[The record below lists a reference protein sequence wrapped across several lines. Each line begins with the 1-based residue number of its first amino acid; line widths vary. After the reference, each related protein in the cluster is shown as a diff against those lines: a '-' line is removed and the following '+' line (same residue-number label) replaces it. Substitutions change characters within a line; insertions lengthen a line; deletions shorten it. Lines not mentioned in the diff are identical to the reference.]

1 MKYILIFLVLF
12 NFALFPKE
20 KKSIYVYKILTK
32 NTKDSNFES
41 KFRNKMTGIL
51 LKDFSDYNLM
61 DDDSIAGLKAK
72 LEKSKMFGC
81 NEEACM
87 REISRSLNADEVITG
102 TIEENN
108 GKFKYSFKNSSRVKK
123 GEENLSIKSL
133 ADGEFYFNQ
142 WEYFTGEIVRK
153 LMNPSYAMNY
163 KDAPLYE
170 NLDDFNYTTVKDLK
184 EIKLPEIKG
193 NTLDIVKRLKEVT
206 IADADTAYQKKD
218 YLLALNGFRDARD
231 ALASLSPEDKK
242 KAGNM
247 ATDIQNRI
255 YMAGDAMFAER
266 LEELESYYKE
276 NSPMSLKAVKK
287 SKGLDGWLYLF
298 GDYQKTLEEGERN
311 PVMEKR
317 IAKRVVE
324 LAERRYRLLMEEEE
338 KSGDEKMAN
347 GKYDSA
353 ISYYEEALGIVK
365 NSQGILGDKEIS
377 NLARKLADAKTR
389 RWNPEMEVVYEGVES
404 RLDQLWKE
412 ERFDDYLK
420 LLNNKIAELNQI
432 RNKGG
437 NREDFNLKIREKK
450 YFYDTNISK
459 AKEEYLARKWNPEL
473 VSLYDKSEKKLNQ
486 LWKEDNFEEYLDLV
500 NTSINK
506 MYELKNKGGNRED
519 LYVKI
524 WEKKYFYDRYI
535 NSAKANYLARKK
547 DPDMEVMYSKI
558 EKKSEEL
565 WKDGEYAD
573 YIDYIKDS
581 IADLSNFKYSGG
593 TRLDLI
599 SLLEKKIIDFPDRL
613 KKEEKLIEDRISIYM
628 DASKI
633 DESYYEKIQNEQE
646 KEIYRRKEAQVA
658 SLPESFTTKSG
669 LIFTKIL
676 KKDGNPVYVS
686 DRIRPNQVDSWY
698 FTRDYAEKLNK
709 EDNCPDCYRLPYF
722 DEILNLKAKPGKWPD
737 GSPRNYEGLW
747 LKSWSPA
754 PSGMI
759 MGNIAFGIY
768 TFNFIHDVVFHPITW
783 QSYLYPIS
791 PDSVYA
797 SRGGSWDS
805 GGRTFRSAY
814 RSGSGWDLSDG
825 FRLVRPLR

>member
-1 MKYILIFLVLF
+1 MKYFLLVLVLF
-12 NFALFPKE
+12 NFALFPIE

-32 NTKDSNFES
+32 NTKDINFES
-41 KFRNKMTGIL
+41 KFRTKMTGIL
-51 LKDFSDYNLM
+51 LKDFSEYNLM

-133 ADGEFYFNQ
+133 ADGEFYLNQ

-193 NTLDIVKRLKEVT
+193 NTLDIVKRLKEIT

-266 LEELESYYKE
+266 LEELETYYKE

-298 GDYQKTLEEGERN
+298 TDYRKTLEEGERN

-324 LAERRYRLLMEEEE
+324 LAEWRF
-338 KSGDEKMAN
+338 
-347 GKYDSA
+347 
-353 ISYYEEALGIVK
+353 
-365 NSQGILGDKEIS
+365 
-377 NLARKLADAKTR
+377 
-389 RWNPEMEVVYEGVES
+389 NPEMESVYQEVE
-404 RLDQLWKE
+404 
-412 ERFDDYLK
+412 
-420 LLNNKIAELNQI
+420 N
-432 RNKGG
+432 
-437 NREDFNLKIREKK
+437 
-450 YFYDTNISK
+450 
-459 AKEEYLARKWNPEL
+459 
-473 VSLYDKSEKKLNQ
+473 
-486 LWKEDNFEEYLDLV
+486 
-500 NTSINK
+500 
-506 MYELKNKGGNRED
+506 
-519 LYVKI
+519 
-524 WEKKYFYDRYI
+524 
-535 NSAKANYLARKK
+535 
-547 DPDMEVMYSKI
+547 
-558 EKKSEEL
+558 KSEEI
-565 WKDGEYAD
+565 WKKGEYGE
-573 YIDYIKDS
+573 YIDYLREKLTQLKEFQS
-581 IADLSNFKYSGG
+581 RGG
-593 TRLDLI
+593 TRDVYVTSVMAKINQYAERLKAEEKSISNRI
-599 SLLEKKIIDFPDRL
+599 SLYTDASVADTSYNKKIEREKERDSLL
-613 KKEEKLIEDRISIYM
+613 KKEL
-628 DASKI
+628 
-633 DESYYEKIQNEQE
+633 
-646 KEIYRRKEAQVA
+646 QVV
-658 SLPESFTTKSG
+658 SLPETFTTKTG
-669 LIFTKIL
+669 IKFTKIF
-676 KKDGNPVYVS
+676 KKDGKPVYVS
-686 DRIRPNQVDSWY
+686 DRIRPDKEDSWY
-698 FTRDYAEKLNK
+698 FARDYAENLNK
-709 EDNCPDCYRLPYF
+709 EDNCPDCYRLPYR
-722 DEILNLKAKPGKWPD
+722 DEIENFRSEG
-737 GSPRNYEGLW
+737 EGLW
-747 LKSWSPA
+747 LQSWSLGASYRDKLFFSPVVIFTS
-754 PSGMI
+754 PVLL
-759 MGNIAFGIY
+759 IY
-768 TFNFIHDVVFHPITW
+768 YSIDYTHDLIFHPLTW

-791 PDSVYA
+791 PESMRPNNTNLDETWVYYGRYFRSFNR
-797 SRGGSWDS
+797 SRPDGKSF
-805 GGRTFRSAY
+805 GGR
-814 RSGSGWDLSDG
+814 G

>member
-1 MKYILIFLVLF
+1 MKYFLLILVLF
-12 NFALFPKE
+12 NFALYSKE

-32 NTKDSNFES
+32 NTKDPNFES
-41 KFRNKMTGIL
+41 KFRTKMTGIL

-133 ADGEFYFNQ
+133 ADGEFYLNQ

-231 ALASLSPEDKK
+231 ALASLSPEDKN

-266 LEELESYYKE
+266 LGELETYYKE

-287 SKGLDGWLYLF
+287 SKGLDGWLYLYT
-298 GDYQKTLEEGERN
+298 DYRKTLEEGERN

-324 LAERRYRLLMEEEE
+324 LAGWRF
-338 KSGDEKMAN
+338 
-347 GKYDSA
+347 
-353 ISYYEEALGIVK
+353 
-365 NSQGILGDKEIS
+365 
-377 NLARKLADAKTR
+377 
-389 RWNPEMEVVYEGVES
+389 NPEMESVFLEVENKS
-404 RLDQLWKE
+404 E
-412 ERFDDYLK
+412 EFWRKGEYAEYIDYLK
-420 LLNNKIAELNQI
+420 EKLTQLKEFQSRGGTRDVYVTSLTSKINQYAERLKAEEKSISNKISLYTDASVADTSYNKKIELEKI
-432 RNKGG
+432 K
-437 NREDFNLKIREKK
+437 ED
-450 YFYDTNISK
+450 
-459 AKEEYLARKWNPEL
+459 LARK
-473 VSLYDKSEKKLNQ
+473 V
-486 LWKEDNFEEYLDLV
+486 NFELQV
-500 NTSINK
+500 N
-506 MYELKNKGGNRED
+506 
-519 LYVKI
+519 
-524 WEKKYFYDRYI
+524 
-535 NSAKANYLARKK
+535 
-547 DPDMEVMYSKI
+547 
-558 EKKSEEL
+558 
-565 WKDGEYAD
+565 
-573 YIDYIKDS
+573 
-581 IADLSNFKYSGG
+581 
-593 TRLDLI
+593 
-599 SLLEKKIIDFPDRL
+599 
-613 KKEEKLIEDRISIYM
+613 
-628 DASKI
+628 
-633 DESYYEKIQNEQE
+633 
-646 KEIYRRKEAQVA
+646 
-658 SLPESFTTKSG
+658 LPETFTTKTG
-669 LIFTKIL
+669 IKFTKIL
-676 KKDGNPVYVS
+676 KKDGKPVYVS
-686 DRIRPNQVDSWY
+686 DRIRPDQADSWY
-698 FTRDYAEKLNK
+698 FARDYAVNLNK
-709 EDNCPDCYRLPYF
+709 EDNCPDCYRLPYRE
-722 DEILNLKAKPGKWPD
+722 EIENLKAD
-737 GSPRNYEGLW
+737 RDYEGLW
-747 LKSWSPA
+747 LQSWSPA
-754 PSGMI
+754 YFGMTA
-759 MGNIAFGIY
+759 GNLFLGFY
-768 TFNFIHDVVFHPITW
+768 TFDYVHDVVFHPLSW

-791 PDSVYA
+791 PDSVYP
-797 SRGGSWDS
+797 SRGGSWDIDERS
-805 GGRTFRSAY
+805 FRSANRRGY
-814 RSGSGWDLSDG
+814 GWYDFYG